1 MTAESRIR
9 DFLSEEP
16 TTERDA
22 SEDEPDQATEP
33 DLDAGDESEPEP
45 RTTRRRVQPRQSRSR
60 DSLTLLVE
68 RPDARLLA
76 LLDAIARRI
85 RKQPLGALAIA
96 IGAGFVL
103 GGALSFRTGRALV
116 SPGVRHVGRE
126 LLKQLL

>member
-1 MTAESRIR
+1 MRES
-9 DFLSEEP
+9 LSEEP
-16 TTERDA
+16 TIERDA
-22 SEDEPDQATEP
+22 GEDEPDEAMEP
-33 DLDAGDESEPEP
+33 DPDAGNGSEAGP
-45 RTTRRRVQPRQSRSR
+45 RTARRLVQPRHGRSR

-68 RPDARLLA
+68 RPEARLLA

-116 SPGVRHVGRE
+116 SVGVRHVGRE